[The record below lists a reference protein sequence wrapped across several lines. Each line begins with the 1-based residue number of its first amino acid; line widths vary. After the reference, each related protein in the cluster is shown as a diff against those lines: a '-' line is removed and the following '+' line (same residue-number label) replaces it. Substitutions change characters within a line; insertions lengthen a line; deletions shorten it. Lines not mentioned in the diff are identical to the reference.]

1 LGNSDYSIAFTGAS
15 FVVNQRPITVVAAAK
30 SKKYGEADPALT
42 YTVGGDGLVGADTLS
57 GELAHNSD
65 GHAGTW
71 SISKGSLGN
80 SDYSVSFT
88 GATFTVNPREV
99 SLVAVPAKKKFKDS
113 DPVLTYA
120 VNGDGLVA
128 GDSVFG
134 SVTRAAGEAVGK
146 YPIQIGDLVV
156 RNGSARTQSADY
168 VVTKAPADFEIL
180 IREITITA
188 TAATKQ
194 YSDADPTLAYTL
206 SGDGLATGDSLS
218 GALSYTGSNVGTYAI
233 GLGSLAIAPGA
244 NASNYS
250 ITYVSASMTIT
261 QKTRTG
267 TLTMPT
273 GLGNFRVGNTATA
286 TASANGDGSARW
298 SATGACSVSSGG
310 VITGNSAG
318 SCTVTVTYN
327 ATTNYTSW
335 TTSASFTV
343 KA

>member
-1 LGNSDYSIAFTGAS
+1 
-15 FVVNQRPITVVAAAK
+15 
-30 SKKYGEADPALT
+30 LT
-42 YTVGGDGLVGADTLS
+42 YTIGGDGLVDNDTLS
-57 GELAHNSD
+57 GALAHTSN

-71 SISKGSLGN
+71 AINQGNLGN

-99 SLVAVPAKKKFKDS
+99 SISAVPAKKKVKES
-113 DPVLTYA
+113 DPALTY
-120 VNGDGLVA
+120 VVSGDGLVA
-128 GDSVFG
+128 GDSVLG
-134 SVTRAAGEAVGK
+134 SVTRASGEAVGK

-194 YSDADPTLAYTL
+194 YSDADPSLTYVVT
-206 SGDGLATGDSLS
+206 GDPLATGDSLS
-218 GALSYTGSNVGTYAI
+218 GSLAYTGSNVGTYVI
-233 GLGSLAIAPGA
+233 GLGSLAITPGV

-267 TLTMPT
+267 SLNMPN
-273 GLGNFRVGNTATA
+273 GLGNFRVGSTATA
-286 TASANGDGSARW
+286 TASAIGDGAAVW
-298 SATGACSVSSGG
+298 SGSGACSVSSTG
-310 VITGNSAG
+310 VITGTSTG
-318 SCTVTVTYN
+318 SCTVMVEYN

-335 TTSASFTV
+335 TNSSTFTV